1 MASGKYQ
8 EWLTDDGLL
17 RIEGWARDGL
27 TDKQIARNM
36 GVSEQTLNVWKKK
49 YPSLF
54 ESLKRG
60 KEVIDREVENALLK
74 RALGYTYDE
83 VTQEANEIGELSVT
97 KVVTKQVVPDTTA
110 QIFWLRNRKGAE
122 WSNKDQV
129 DATNVRA
136 NTELT
141 KAKTQ
146 LIKGAEHDTSLMQ
159 VLLDVLSGGDAP

>member
-27 TDKQIARNM
+27 TDKQIAHNM

-74 RALGYTYDE
+74 RALGYTIKIPRKITFMTSH
-83 VTQEANEIGELSVT
+83 TQKKPSDSPLNIPPTTARTSKVSVSVT
-97 KVVTKQVVPDTTA
+97 AVPPTAILTLRCRDT
-110 QIFWLRNRKGAE
+110 
-122 WSNKDQV
+122 
-129 DATNVRA
+129 
-136 NTELT
+136 
-141 KAKTQ
+141 
-146 LIKGAEHDTSLMQ
+146 
-159 VLLDVLSGGDAP
+159 P